1 MNRKTES
8 GDKSRAPRPLEDA
21 VLVLMLKAP
30 HRSKTRLVAGMGAA
44 GVMAAHH
51 LSACALEDA
60 QAWEGPV
67 CLAPADPADL
77 EWTLQHRAA
86 GWLVL
91 PQATGNL
98 GTRIN
103 HINQR
108 LDDAGFDR
116 QIFIGMDCPELDQA
130 CLQAAQAALTGH
142 DAVLGAAADGGVV
155 LMATR
160 RRWPELATLP
170 WSTPQLGEALAQ
182 RLIEGGW
189 QIGWQEYEKV
199 DVDGPAALQTMNERL
214 AGDTRPARRALCA
227 WLIELKQEYA

>member
-1 MNRKTES
+1 MNRKTKS
-8 GDKSRAPRPLEDA
+8 GNASRAPCPGKDA

-30 HRSKTRLVAGMGAA
+30 QRAKSRLVAGMGAA

-60 QAWEGPV
+60 QDWEGPV

-108 LDDAGFDR
+108 LNDDGFDR

-130 CLQAAQAALTGH
+130 SLQAAQAALADH
-142 DAVLGAAADGGVV
+142 DAVLGAAEDGGVV

-170 WSTPQLGEALAQ
+170 WSTPQLGEALTQ
-182 RLIEGGW
+182 RLTECGW
-189 QIGWQEYEKV
+189 QVGRQAKKV
-199 DVDGPAALQTMNERL
+199 DVDGHTALQTMHERL
-214 AGDTRPARRALCA
+214 AGDSRPARRALCA
-227 WLIELKQEYA
+227 WLIEQQQEYA